1 MCFLLFLPN
10 RELKQINRR
19 TLKKRGESSQYLSL
33 HFHLKIYMFLQ
44 QQTSES
50 VDDFMNSFID
60 LNGDLPSP
68 ATTYEAAPSPTSSS
82 ECNGQDLT
90 FMFQQ
95 YQAPHN
101 SALLFEPF
109 SVPMATVDE
118 DQPSLSNTF
127 SSGSDQEQQMK
138 ALTDL
143 LEQNHP
149 EQQLTASQ
157 KKAIRESKRN
167 LTCFNCKT
175 TTTCLWRKSLDKK
188 NHLCNPC
195 SLYERQ
201 HRKPR
206 PVNYKDRPA
215 RKTRDLP
222 LGGVGKKTHDG
233 YVTLHWSQLQM
244 LLDMAAQSRFRRS

>member
-1 MCFLLFLPN
+1 
-10 RELKQINRR
+10 
-19 TLKKRGESSQYLSL
+19 
-33 HFHLKIYMFLQ
+33 MFLQ
-44 QQTSES
+44 QETSET
-50 VDDFMNSFID
+50 VDEFMNSFID
-60 LNGDLPSP
+60 MCGDLPSP
-68 ATTYEAAPSPTSSS
+68 ATTYEAAPSPPSSS

-95 YQAPHN
+95 YQATPD
-101 SALLFEPF
+101 STLLFESFPLA
-109 SVPMATVDE
+109 VGAVEE
-118 DQPSLSNTF
+118 DQTTLSNSFTT
-127 SSGSDQEQQMK
+127 GSDQEQQMK
-138 ALTDL
+138 VLTDL
-143 LEQNHP
+143 LEQNQP

-188 NHLCNPC
+188 HHLCNPC

-244 LLDMAAQSRFRRS
+244 LLDMAAQSRFRRA